1 MEKQWAVHRE
11 RREKEAGEG
20 EYLLAHRVKKVRP
33 AETERKPKRIEML
46 ESCGSSRGHQRL
58 QISRAQDDL
67 NRNSTGASFYDP
79 NIYNWRKSLSKDK
92 PLPPRQ

>member
-1 MEKQWAVHRE
+1 VHRE
-11 RREKEAGEG
+11 RKEKDTVES

-33 AETERKPKRIEML
+33 AETERKPKRIEMG
-46 ESCGSSRGHQRL
+46 ESYGSLRGNQRL
-58 QISRAQDDL
+58 QISRTQDDL

-92 PLPPRQ
+92 PLPPKQ